1 MSLKFCSSS
10 GHIGHQNYA
19 GRLADISEHYFICI
33 YSTGYLFMY
42 DDYIYMVQ
50 YLFNNLHWNIIFN
63 EFHTILGR
71 KDCRWRIVAGRV
83 QPLPH

>member
-19 GRLADISEHYFICI
+19 GKLADISEHYFICI

-50 YLFNNLHWNIIFN
+50 YLF
-63 EFHTILGR
+63 
-71 KDCRWRIVAGRV
+71 K
-83 QPLPH
+83 